1 MGDAPMLAPRSSLLA
16 VLSELLADTDPALAW
31 GRALAA
37 LRARGAVP
45 LEAAEASKAWLHL
58 RSPHELYLSAPEPDP
73 PASEREPI
81 AHLLQ
86 LGLLRLHEAEEL
98 RRVRERTQMLYAAS
112 FEGLLFHSEGHIID
126 VNQRVT
132 EMSGYAHEE
141 LLGPDVVPLI
151 VAPED
156 QPEVRR
162 RIIERVEGDYM
173 VTVVRKDG
181 SRFRAE
187 LSVKQGHLGERP
199 VRVVAVRDVTER
211 EHAVSMLRESEC
223 RLRELTQ
230 ATFDVTVL
238 SRDGLVL
245 DVWGNPE
252 LLIGYTRQEMLGH
265 HMFDFIAAPARALTE
280 RVLAEERVGA
290 YESLLLSKSGEMVPV
305 EIVAVMSSLDGLP
318 VRLGAVRD
326 LREELRLGAE
336 HRVLEQQLERSQRL
350 ESLGV
355 LAGGI
360 AHDFNNLLVGML
372 GNAEL
377 LAERL
382 SNPRERA
389 MAEAIV
395 AAAERAATLTTQML
409 AYAGRG
415 QLGPPGPVD
424 VGALLHE
431 LRTLLDATLSKKA
444 QLELALVPS
453 PVVYGDRATL
463 TQVLMNLLTNASD
476 ALEDRAGVISVRV
489 DRVRDPGERFR
500 RALGKPVKRGDWVL
514 IEVRDTGT
522 GMDAATLERV
532 FEPFFTTKSKGHGL
546 GLAACVGIV
555 TAHGGAILVESEFG
569 QGSCFSVLLPA
580 GRSASSPPPPSS
592 QSSEERS
599 KRALIIDDQPMVRAY
614 LRHALTRLGYDSE
627 EAYNGESGLAR
638 LARGDI
644 DVVLLDMTM
653 PDLSGAEVLSRL
665 RASGSRVPV
674 VLVSGYHDL
683 AAELDPKSFQ
693 AFLLKP
699 FGITQLAKAL
709 EQASARV

>member
-1 MGDAPMLAPRSSLLA
+1 
-16 VLSELLADTDPALAW
+16 
-31 GRALAA
+31 
-37 LRARGAVP
+37 
-45 LEAAEASKAWLHL
+45 
-58 RSPHELYLSAPEPDP
+58 
-73 PASEREPI
+73 
-81 AHLLQ
+81 
-86 LGLLRLHEAEEL
+86 
-98 RRVRERTQMLYAAS
+98 
-112 FEGLLFHSEGHIID
+112 
-126 VNQRVT
+126 
-132 EMSGYAHEE
+132 
-141 LLGPDVVPLI
+141 
-151 VAPED
+151 
-156 QPEVRR
+156 
-162 RIIERVEGDYM
+162 
-173 VTVVRKDG
+173 
-181 SRFRAE
+181 
-187 LSVKQGHLGERP
+187 
-199 VRVVAVRDVTER
+199 
-211 EHAVSMLRESEC
+211 
-223 RLRELTQ
+223 
-230 ATFDVTVL
+230 
-238 SRDGLVL
+238 
-245 DVWGNPE
+245 
-252 LLIGYTRQEMLGH
+252 
-265 HMFDFIAAPARALTE
+265 
-280 RVLAEERVGA
+280 
-290 YESLLLSKSGEMVPV
+290 
-305 EIVAVMSSLDGLP
+305 
-318 VRLGAVRD
+318 
-326 LREELRLGAE
+326 
-336 HRVLEQQLERSQRL
+336 
-350 ESLGV
+350 
-355 LAGGI
+355 
-360 AHDFNNLLVGML
+360 ML

-382 SNPRERA
+382 SDPREHA

-409 AYAGRG
+409 AYAGRS

-555 TAHGGAILVESEFG
+555 TAHGGAILVESELG
-569 QGSCFSVLLPA
+569 HGSCFSVLLPA
-580 GRSASSPPPPSS
+580 GRSASSPPPSSS
-592 QSSEERS
+592 QPSEERS

-638 LARGDI
+638 LARDGI

-665 RASGSRVPV
+665 RASGNRVPV

-709 EQASARV
+709 EQATARV